1 MSATAYQ
8 EQVFYHYILSNQIF
22 LNTAKADFFT
32 NQNIREIFEIAK
44 EHAIRYKEPPSK
56 EQMTQL
62 IQIKGLGE
70 KFNEDMVQGL
80 YNTKALLSEY
90 GNEWLDNNVGP
101 WIQVRNLDMVMRKA
115 IAYMKTT
122 KVTADNAAE
131 VVEKV
136 RYMLSSETAID
147 FTFNMGKNFF
157 DAASHL
163 QTRLARTSTGYDYI
177 DLCTKGGYWKGSLM
191 VLFGMPKSG
200 KSMWMCNMAAKSV
213 LGGFNTCY
221 ITLEL
226 QEELVNMR
234 IGANLLNVPL
244 DDYDEFCK
252 DQPLL
257 KQKLTNLRARS
268 LKPLGELHVKEFP
281 SSTASANDITAYL
294 LKAQEMLGYKF
305 DNIFIDYI
313 NIMKNWRNANSENT
327 YIKIKQISED
337 IRAMGQQNNWAI
349 ISVTQTNR
357 SGWEAN
363 DLGLGSIAES
373 AGLLHTVDILF
384 GIVTNAEMKARGEYF
399 LKCLANRVA
408 GYENT
413 RKRFTIEW
421 KYARIEEDKN
431 AQIQDMEFFINS
443 LSGHKHPRG
452 QTQRPGSTV
461 TMHEAISQSPQLE
474 SALIEIVPKED
485 NDFGKVNITGNNLF

>member
-1 MSATAYQ
+1 MINAYQ
-8 EQVFYHYILSNQIF
+8 EQIFYHYILSNQIF
-22 LNTAKADFFT
+22 LNTAKPDFFT

-44 EHAIRYKEPPSK
+44 EHALRYKEPPSK
-56 EQMTQL
+56 EQMGQL
-62 IQIKGLGE
+62 IQMKGLSE
-70 KFNEDMVQGL
+70 KFNNDMLEGL
-80 YNTKALLSEY
+80 YNSKLLLTQY
-90 GNEWLDNNVGP
+90 GSEWLENNVGP
-101 WIQVRNLDMVMRKA
+101 WIQVRNLDNVMRKA

-122 KVTADNAAE
+122 KVTADNASE

-136 RYMLSSETAID
+136 RHMLSSETSID
-147 FTFNMGKNFF
+147 FSFNMGKNFF

-177 DLCTKGGYWKGSLM
+177 DICTKGGYWKGSLM

-200 KSMWMCNMAAKSV
+200 KSMWLCNMAAKSV
-213 LGGFNTCY
+213 QQGYNTAY

-226 QEELVNMR
+226 QEELVNER
-234 IGANLLNVPL
+234 IGANLLNIPL
-244 DDYDEFCK
+244 DDYSKFTE

-257 KQKLTNLRARS
+257 KQKLANLRARS
-268 LKPLGELHVKEFP
+268 LKPMGELHVKEFP
-281 SSTASANDITAYL
+281 SSAASANDISAYL
-294 LKAQEMLGYKF
+294 KKAQEILGYKF

-337 IRAMGQQNNWAI
+337 IRAMGQENAWAI

-363 DLGLGSIAES
+363 DLGLGMIAES

-408 GYENT
+408 GFENT
-413 RKRFTIEW
+413 RKRYTIEW
-421 KYARIEEDKN
+421 KHARIEEDRN
-431 AQIQDMEFFINS
+431 SPIQDMDFFINS
-443 LSGHKHPRG
+443 LTAGQKHPRG
-452 QTQRPGSTV
+452 QRPGSTV
-461 TMHEAISQSPQLE
+461 DIHTAINKQTEPLE
-474 SALIEIVPKED
+474 SVPEIIPGSTEFEQI
-485 NDFGKVNITGNNLF
+485 NLTGSNLF

>member
-1 MSATAYQ
+1 MSINSYQ
-8 EQVFYHYILSNQIF
+8 EQVFYHYILSNAMF
-22 LNTAKADFFT
+22 LNTSKPEFFT

-44 EHAIRYKEPPSK
+44 EYALQYKEPPSK
-56 EQMTQL
+56 EQMIQL
-62 IQIKGLGE
+62 IQMKGLSE
-70 KFNEDMVQGL
+70 KFNNDMVDGL
-80 YNTKALLSEY
+80 YNSKQLLSQY

-101 WIQVRNLDMVMRKA
+101 WIQVRNLDNVMRKA

-122 KVTADNAAE
+122 KVTAENAAE

-136 RYMLSSETAID
+136 RHMLSNETVID
-147 FTFNMGKNFF
+147 FSFDLGKNFF
-157 DAASHL
+157 DPASHL

-177 DLCTKGGYWKGSLM
+177 DICTKGGYWKGSLM

-200 KSMWMCNMAAKSV
+200 KSMWLCNMAAKSV
-213 LGGFNTCY
+213 MQGHNTAY

-234 IGANLLNVPL
+234 IGANMLNVPL
-244 DDYDEFCK
+244 DEYDEFCK

-281 SSTASANDITAYL
+281 SSTASANDVSAYL
-294 LKAQEMLGYKF
+294 LKAQEILGYKF

-337 IRAMGQQNNWAI
+337 IRAMGQENNWAI

-413 RKRFTIEW
+413 RKRFTIDW
-421 KYARIEEDKN
+421 KYARIEEDRN
-431 AQIQDMEFFINS
+431 SPIQDMEFFINQIS
-443 LSGHKHPRG
+443 AGHKNPRG
-452 QTQRPGSTV
+452 QFAKSSSIDI
-461 TMHEAISQSPQLE
+461 HEAINKNASILQQPI
-474 SALIEIVPKED
+474 IEEKEL
-485 NDFGKVNITGNNLF
+485 NNEFTNITGSNLF